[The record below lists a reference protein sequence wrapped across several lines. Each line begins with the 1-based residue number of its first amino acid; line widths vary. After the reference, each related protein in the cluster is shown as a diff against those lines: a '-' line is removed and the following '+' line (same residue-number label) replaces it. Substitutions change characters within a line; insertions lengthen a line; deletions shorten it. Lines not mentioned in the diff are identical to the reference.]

1 MKVQSSKEVQLLK
14 SVSRCITQ
22 SFKVHIRLNWKASKA
37 ADDMSKSGNEDSI
50 LSSQPFGVQVENG
63 YEIFSQ
69 QKKDK

>member
-1 MKVQSSKEVQLLK
+1 
-14 SVSRCITQ
+14 
-22 SFKVHIRLNWKASKA
+22 
-37 ADDMSKSGNEDSI
+37 MSKSGNEDSI